1 MSDTGAIHVSGGLVT
16 PGIVAELSE
25 PRGRLEFAAGSFKG
39 LDGTGVGDFDDW
51 LEQGFRQFCDRHDSL
66 AAQLP
71 DMDRST
77 LRERWALP
85 LLRFLGWSPVFQKA
99 RLKPSEIDDRT
110 FPVSHL
116 GWDDAAAPPVH
127 IESTAQR
134 EQGLDARPAPR
145 KNSPHDDLQQF
156 LNLAPQLWG
165 IVTDGRELRVV
176 RDFHHSTAKGYIA
189 VDLDMAFRSR
199 SFTDFRGLVRLAHIS
214 RFLPTGPDSVLPL
227 ESVYDRARAAGVTVG
242 KALHPQVRQ
251 CIGVLAGAA
260 VRGDPELRARL
271 VDASLAR
278 DFYSEVLR
286 VIYRLLFLFFAEQ
299 RGILPGS
306 DSLYADAYSVTRLRE
321 LAQRRAT
328 IEGRRSDLYEGLKA
342 TFRLM
347 HDGAEALRIKPFGG
361 QLFDADRTPLMS
373 QVEIPNRDLLRAV
386 AALCTIEVGGLSQ
399 HVAYATI
406 GVEELGA
413 VYESLLDYTP
423 RIADAPTTID
433 SGETVAAGGLYL
445 EKIGDRELG
454 AYYTPSD
461 LVDFALGISLDRLVE
476 DRCEGL
482 ASSDAEATILDL
494 RVIDPAC
501 GSGAFLVAVI
511 DRLALALCD
520 VRCDGQQ
527 PTEQQLARARRDVLQ
542 NCIYGIDVDPFA
554 VELCKV
560 ALWIHCAARD
570 LPLTFLDHRIQH
582 GNSLI
587 GWPLRDIPD
596 DIPVDAYPTSGRNSK
611 ADEATRRICAGARAR
626 NREALRGQGDLFK
639 GMAAKPDLRLDYP
652 SLWSEEEK
660 TPADVEKKADAYFEY
675 LDSTAYRLWDAA
687 ANLWTASFFWTA
699 DAGDDPPITTDY
711 LTAREIATK
720 YRDADLFDENV
731 TEFLESDQVHAASDI
746 GRSLVF
752 FHWPLRF
759 PEIAERGGFDF
770 VTGNPPWEV
779 VKLDRREWFA
789 TRDAAI
795 AAAATTP
802 ANAMIAELDNNNPQ
816 LAQEWRVASAAA
828 ARQADFMR
836 FSGRYTPSGNEPNTY
851 LLFTETNARNT
862 RAEGRSAFIVK
873 SGLGVDL
880 GGQAVFQ
887 PLVSQ
892 GRVEGFYDIVNG
904 GHRER
909 TIFEG
914 VALVERFTV
923 LSLGPSNA
931 AAALAV
937 SMTNRSIEEARTRET
952 RRLVPSDLHTLN
964 PVTGNLAS
972 FREPE
977 HWEIALRLHKAHST
991 LDFDTPTKAELDSG
1005 ERSEPSNPWDL
1016 RYGTLFHSSGD
1027 SGSFLKRE
1035 DLEADG
1041 WQLGEDMIFRR
1052 RSDEALPLYE
1062 GQLINRYDHRAR
1074 TYAGYGDPK
1083 KKYGRKP
1090 GIPYT
1095 SDDDKS
1101 DPGYEIEPRY
1111 WMLSEPA
1118 EARVSQRIG
1127 DRLMIG
1133 IRDVGSPLTNARSA
1147 RAALLPRWPATH
1159 ALPVIGIGARPVEFL
1174 AFYNS
1179 TTFDFLVRGK
1189 MPGGHAAITWL
1200 LSQIACPAPT
1210 DDTTLEELASDL
1222 SATSNVIAGLLDRE
1236 SQVWD
1241 PQQRHEMDTALDARI
1256 AHVYGLSEAEY
1267 TVVLDSF
1274 EVLARR
1280 EIKQHDGRY
1289 RFKEDCLDAYRR
1301 LR

>member
-1 MSDTGAIHVSGGLVT
+1 MSDTGTIHVSGGLVT
-16 PGIVAELSE
+16 PGIVAELHE
-25 PRGRLEFAAGSFKG
+25 PRGRLEFAAGSFLN
-39 LDGTGVGDFDDW
+39 LDGESVVDFDDW
-51 LEQGFRQFCDRHDSL
+51 LEQGFRHFCDRHDSL
-66 AAQLP
+66 ADQLAE
-71 DMDRST
+71 MDRSA

-85 LLRFLGWSPVFQKA
+85 LLHYLGWSPAFQRA
-99 RLKPSEIDDRT
+99 RLRPSAIDDRT
-110 FPVSHL
+110 FPISHL
-116 GWDDAAAPPVH
+116 GWNDAHAPPIH
-127 IESTAQR
+127 IEPTSRR

-165 IVTDGRELRVV
+165 IVTDGHELRIV

-189 VDLDMAFRSR
+189 VDLYMVFRSR
-199 SFTDFRGLVRLAHIS
+199 SFSDFRGLVRLAHVS
-214 RFLPTGPDSVLPL
+214 RFLPAGNDGVVPL
-227 ESVYDRARAAGVTVG
+227 ESLYDRSRAAGVTVG
-242 KALHPQVRQ
+242 KALHPQVRR
-251 CIGVLAGAA
+251 CIEVLAGAV
-260 VRGDPELRARL
+260 VRGDRELRSHL

-347 HDGAEALRIKPFGG
+347 HDGAETLSIKPFGG

-373 QVEIPNRDLLRAV
+373 RAEIPNRDLLRAV

-423 RIADAPTTID
+423 RIADAATTTD

-445 EKIGDRELG
+445 EQIGNRELG

-476 DRCEGL
+476 DRCKGL
-482 ASSDAEATILDL
+482 VGNDAEAAILDL

-570 LPLTFLDHRIQH
+570 MPLTFLDHRIQH

-587 GWPLRDIPD
+587 GWPLNDIPD

-611 ADEATRRICAGARAR
+611 ADEATRKICAGARAR

-731 TEFLESDQVHAASDI
+731 TKFLESDQVHGASQI
-746 GRSLVF
+746 ARSLMF

-779 VKLDRREWFA
+779 FELERREWFA
-789 TRDAAI
+789 TRDTEI
-795 AAAATTP
+795 ASAATTP
-802 ANAMIAELDNNNPQ
+802 ANALIAELDDGNPD
-816 LAQEWRVASAAA
+816 LAREWRLASVAAT
-828 ARQADFMR
+828 RQAAFMR
-836 FSGRYTPSGNEPNTY
+836 YSGRYAGAGVKPNTY
-851 LLFTETNARNT
+851 RLFTESNALNT
-862 RAEGRSAFIVK
+862 RASGRAAFIVK

-880 GGQAVFQ
+880 GGQAVFE
-887 PLVSQ
+887 PLISQ
-892 GRVEGFYDIVNG
+892 GRVKGFYDIVNG
-904 GHRER
+904 GHGER
-909 TIFEG
+909 TVFEG

-923 LSLGPSNA
+923 LSLGSSSA
-931 AAALAV
+931 AAVLSV
-937 SMTNRSIEEARTRET
+937 SMMNRSVEEARTREP
-952 RRLVPSDLHTLN
+952 RLVTLADLHTLS

-977 HWEIALRLHKAHST
+977 HWEIALRLHKTHST
-991 LDFDTPTKAELDSG
+991 LDFDAPTKAELESG
-1005 ERSEPSNPWDL
+1005 ERSKPTNLWDL
-1016 RYGTLFHSSGD
+1016 RYATLFNSSTD
-1027 SGSFLKRE
+1027 SGRFLKRE

-1041 WQLGEDMIFRR
+1041 WRLGEDMIFRR

-1074 TYAGYGDPK
+1074 TYAAYGDPK

-1095 SDDDKS
+1095 SDQDKS

-1118 EARVSQRIG
+1118 EARISQRIG

-1133 IRDVGSPLTNARSA
+1133 IRDVSRPGTDSRSA
-1147 RAALLPRWPATH
+1147 KAALLPRWPATH
-1159 ALPVIGIGARPVEFL
+1159 ALPVIGIGARPLEFL

-1189 MPGGHAAITWL
+1189 MPGGHAAITWM
-1200 LSQIACPAPT
+1200 LSQIACPDPT
-1210 DDTTLEELASDL
+1210 DDTTLEDLASDL

-1236 SQVWD
+1236 PQVWD
-1241 PQQRHEMDTALDARI
+1241 PQQRHEMDTELDARI

-1274 EVLARR
+1274 DVLARK
-1280 EIKQHDGRY
+1280 EVKQHNGRY